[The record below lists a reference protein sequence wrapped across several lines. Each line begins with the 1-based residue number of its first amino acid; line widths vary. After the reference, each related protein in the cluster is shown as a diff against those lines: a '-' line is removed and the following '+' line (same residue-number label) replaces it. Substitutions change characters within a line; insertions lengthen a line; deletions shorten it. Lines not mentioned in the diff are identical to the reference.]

1 MNKSEFKSSI
11 SNQSPSKFLP
21 KALLALWRHKK
32 GDWDKAQTIVQ
43 SENTTCCAW
52 VHALLHKEDG
62 DAGNTSY

>member
-43 SENTTCCAW
+43 SENTTCCA
-52 VHALLHKEDG
+52 
-62 DAGNTSY
+62 